1 MGYRRAGFKVVGV
14 DVKPMP
20 NYPFEFHLRDAIE
33 FLDDFHPAY
42 ASIFDAIHASPPC
55 QGYSAMSRCNPGV
68 AEKYPKLI
76 EPVRERLKAIG
87 LPYIIENVPGAP
99 LLNPTL
105 LCGQMFGLDL
115 FRHRLFETSFELPFM
130 LHSHAKVG
138 SAAGQ
143 HAENGGWKPGRI
155 ISVAGNC
162 APIAEAKRA
171 MGIDW
176 MKRDELAE
184 AIPPSFT
191 EWIGTQLLTALG
203 RAA

>member
-1 MGYRRAGFKVVGV
+1 
-14 DVKPMP
+14 
-20 NYPFEFHLRDAIE
+20 
-33 FLDDFHPAY
+33 
-42 ASIFDAIHASPPC
+42 
-55 QGYSAMSRCNPGV
+55 MSRSNPGT
-68 AEKYPKLI
+68 ANKYPDLI
-76 EPVRERLKAIG
+76 EPIRERLRASGK
-87 LPYIIENVPGAP
+87 LYIIENVPGSP
-99 LLNPTL
+99 LINPTL

-115 FRHRLFETSFELPFM
+115 FRHRLFETSFALPFM

-143 HAENGGWKPGRI
+143 HAGNGGWQPGRI

-176 MKRDELAE
+176 MRRDELAE
-184 AIPPSFT
+184 AIPSAYT
-191 EWIGTQLLTALG
+191 QWIGERLLTALG